1 MFPRTGVCV
10 LSIHLFPEDSA
21 TNARRSRDAEPL
33 LADLCEQLSAAHI
46 PATWT
51 LAAADLDATSEAL
64 STQLAQGE
72 VALLAER
79 GWAGGQANRGQFA
92 AGLAE
97 SLARAAQT
105 GRRPTTLAFEQ
116 CPAALH
122 DDLLVKYGISAVCL
136 PPAGRALPF
145 TWQTTLPASGCLR
158 PLRWGL
164 WKLEGAIDLFG
175 VGWRRAAKA
184 IDRAAREAGEVAIT
198 INLQKRSGGLKSV
211 ARLLEHVTRLNGERQ
226 LTSQTLG
233 SLVASRGATRQ
244 IAAARSILR
253 SAA

>member
-10 LSIHLFPEDSA
+10 LSIHVLPEDFAPNS
-21 TNARRSRDAEPL
+21 RRSRDAEPL
-33 LADLCEQLSAAHI
+33 LAELCEQLNAADI

-51 LAAADLDATSEAL
+51 MAAPGLEGTSEAL

-79 GWAGGQANRGQFA
+79 AWAGGQANRGQFA
-92 AGLAE
+92 TGLAA
-97 SLARAAQT
+97 SLARTAQT
-105 GRRPTTLAFEQ
+105 GRRPTTLAFEE

-145 TWQTTLPASGCLR
+145 TWQTFLPASGCLR

-164 WKLEGAIDLFG
+164 WKMEGAIDLFD

-184 IDRAAREAGEVAIT
+184 IERAAREAGEAAIT

-211 ARLLEHVTRLNGERQ
+211 ARLVEYVARLRGEEQ
-226 LTSQTLG
+226 LTPQTIG
-233 SLVASRGATRQ
+233 SLVASRAATRQ
-244 IAAARSILR
+244 VSAARSILR
-253 SAA
+253 AAA